1 MNNEKMSSGK
11 GPTLVKTTLL
21 PGQEQVTVVASL
33 PTNPSCDVP
42 IEQVRISDLLLTF
55 SLLLGKIPL
64 CRPKIIP
71 IRRDISM

>member
-1 MNNEKMSSGK
+1 MDSKFVQLRSLVFFVRACLSSA
-11 GPTLVKTTLL
+11 
-21 PGQEQVTVVASL
+21 QVCLSL
-33 PTNPSCDVP
+33 
-42 IEQVRISDLLLTF
+42 EQVRIFTALLTF